1 MKKLITTIAFIAL
14 STVSAKAIDMEMFS
28 ITGGLA
34 ANQSVFGATAK
45 QDDYDAAGTTIETS
59 NKESGAFT
67 ESFSSQFVELGIGR
81 WISLGFEHVPDSI
94 STPQNINSG
103 GNSTNDQ
110 GTNSGK
116 DTAKVS
122 VDFNDMNTTYLK
134 INSPMGIY
142 FKYGTVSTDLD
153 IKETQLSGNTYKNT
167 SVDGTS
173 MGAGYQKTL
182 GERGFG
188 FRIEGNYVELDNV
201 TVNNGVGSSTS
212 GGTTAN
218 GGFSEVKATNLE
230 GLTGKVALTYT
241 FGRSGNSF

>member
-14 STVSAKAIDMEMFS
+14 TTVSAKAIEMEMFS
-28 ITGGLA
+28 ITGGIA

-45 QDDYDAAGTTIETS
+45 QDDYNAGGTAIETT
-59 NKESGAFT
+59 NKESGAFV
-67 ESFSSQFVELGIGR
+67 ESFGSQFVELGIGR

-94 STPQNINSG
+94 STPENINSG
-103 GNSTNDQ
+103 GGTGANSDE
-110 GTNSGK
+110 G

-134 INSPMGIY
+134 INTPMGIY

-173 MGAGYQKTL
+173 MGAGYQKTF

-201 TVNNGVGSSTS
+201 TVNNGVTKTA
-212 GGTTAN
+212 GTGLN
-218 GGFSEVKATNLE
+218 NFKEIKATNLE

>member
-34 ANQSVFGATAK
+34 ANNSVWGATAQ
-45 QDDYDAAGTTIETS
+45 QDEYDHNNDGSIDAS
-59 NKESGAFT
+59 NKESGVFT
-67 ESFSSQFVELGIGR
+67 DSFGSQFVELGIGR

-94 STPQNINSG
+94 STPQNVNDSSG
-103 GNSTNDQ
+103 ATATST
-110 GTNSGK
+110 
-116 DTAKVS
+116 VS

-134 INSPMGIY
+134 LNTPMGIY

-188 FRIEGNYVELDNV
+188 FRIEGNYVELDDV
-201 TVNNGVGSSTS
+201 TVNNGVTKTA
-212 GGTTAN
+212 GTGLN
-218 GGFSEVKATNLE
+218 NFKEIKATNLE

>member
-1 MKKLITTIAFIAL
+1 MKKLITTVAFIAL
-14 STVSAKAIDMEMFS
+14 STVSAKAIEMEMFS
-28 ITGGLA
+28 ITGGIA
-34 ANQSVFGATAK
+34 ANQSVFGATAT
-45 QDDYDAAGTTIETS
+45 QDEYNYAGTAITDS
-59 NKESGAFT
+59 NKESGVFT
-67 ESFSSQFVELGIGR
+67 ESFGSQFVELGIGKYV
-81 WISLGFEHVPDSI
+81 SLGFEHVPDSI
-94 STPQNINSG
+94 STPQNVNT
-103 GNSTNDQ
+103 GNA
-110 GTNSGK
+110 G
-116 DTAKVS
+116 DTSKVS

-134 INSPMGIY
+134 LNTPMGIY

-201 TVNNGVGSSTS
+201 TVNNGVTKTA
-212 GGTTAN
+212 GTGLN
-218 GGFSEVKATNLE
+218 NFKEIKATNLE

>member
-14 STVSAKAIDMEMFS
+14 STVSAKAIEMEMFS
-28 ITGGLA
+28 ITGGIA
-34 ANQSVFGATAK
+34 ANNSVWGATAT
-45 QDDYDAAGTTIETS
+45 QDEYNNAGTAIDAT
-59 NKESGAFT
+59 NKQSGVFT
-67 ESFSSQFVELGIGR
+67 ESFGSQFVELGIGR
-81 WISLGFEHVPDSI
+81 YISLGFEHVPDSI
-94 STPQNINSG
+94 STPQNVNDASG
-103 GNSTNDQ
+103 ATATST
-110 GTNSGK
+110 
-116 DTAKVS
+116 VS

-134 INSPMGIY
+134 LNTPMGIY

-173 MGAGYQKTL
+173 MGAGYQKTF

-188 FRIEGNYVELDNV
+188 FRIEGNYVDLDNV
-201 TVNNGVGSSTS
+201 TVNNGVTKT
-212 GGTTAN
+212 GGTPAN
-218 GGFSEVKATNLE
+218 HGFAEVKAKNLE

>member
-1 MKKLITTIAFIAL
+1 MKKIITTIAFIAL

-34 ANQSVFGATAK
+34 ANNSVWGASAQ
-45 QDDYDAAGTTIETS
+45 QDEYDSNNDGSIDAS
-59 NKESGAFT
+59 NKQSGVFT
-67 ESFSSQFVELGIGR
+67 ESFGSQFVELGIGR

-94 STPQNINSG
+94 STPQNINDG
-103 GNSTNDQ
+103 GSVDGTSDATST
-110 GTNSGK
+110 
-116 DTAKVS
+116 VS

-134 INSPMGIY
+134 LNTPMGIY

-153 IKETQLSGNTYKNT
+153 IKETQLSGNTYSNT

-201 TVNNGVGSSTS
+201 TVNNGVTKTA
-212 GGTTAN
+212 GTGLN
-218 GGFSEVKATNLE
+218 NFKEIKATNLE

>member
-14 STVSAKAIDMEMFS
+14 STVSAKAVEWEIFS

-34 ANQSVFGATAK
+34 TNQSVFGGTAQ
-45 QDDYDAAGTTIETS
+45 QDDYNATGTTIETTD
-59 NKESGAFT
+59 KEHGVFT
-67 ESFSSQFVELGIGR
+67 ESFGSQFVELGIGR
-81 WISLGFEHVPDSI
+81 WVSLGFEHVPDSI

-103 GNSTNDQ
+103 GNP
-110 GTNSGK
+110 GGGAGA
-116 DTAKVS
+116 DTSKVS

-134 INSPMGIY
+134 LNTPMGIY

-153 IKETQLSGNTYKNT
+153 IKETQASGNTYKNT

-201 TVNNGVGSSTS
+201 TVNNGVTQVGVVGRTD
-212 GGTTAN
+212 
-218 GGFSEVKATNLE
+218 GGFNEVKATNLE

>member
-14 STVSAKAIDMEMFS
+14 STVSAKAIEMEMFS
-28 ITGGLA
+28 ITGGIA
-34 ANQSVFGATAK
+34 ANQSVWGATAK
-45 QDDYDAAGTTIETS
+45 QDGYNAAGTAIAQTD
-59 NKESGAFT
+59 KEHGVFT
-67 ESFSSQFVELGIGR
+67 ESFGSQFVELGIGR

-94 STPQNINSG
+94 STPQNINDAGVTS
-103 GNSTNDQ
+103 GNSSTVA
-110 GTNSGK
+110 TS
-116 DTAKVS
+116 TVS

-134 INSPMGIY
+134 LNTPMGIY

-153 IKETQLSGNTYKNT
+153 IKETQKSGNTYKNT

-188 FRIEGNYVELDNV
+188 FRLEGNYVDLDNV
-201 TVNNGVGSSTS
+201 TVNNGVTKTA
-212 GGTTAN
+212 GTGIN
-218 GGFSEVKATNLE
+218 NFKEIKATNLE
-230 GLTGKVALTYT
+230 GLTAKVALTYT

>member
-1 MKKLITTIAFIAL
+1 MKKLITTFAFIAL
-14 STVSAKAIDMEMFS
+14 STVSAKAIEMEMFS

-34 ANQSVFGATAK
+34 ANNSVFGASAQ
-45 QDDYDAAGTTIETS
+45 QDDYNAAGTTIETTD
-59 NKESGAFT
+59 KDRGAFT
-67 ESFSSQFVELGIGR
+67 ESFGSQFVELGIGR

-94 STPQNINSG
+94 STPQNINDS
-103 GNSTNDQ
+103 NIA
-110 GTNSGK
+110 
-116 DTAKVS
+116 TATATVS

-134 INSPMGIY
+134 LHTPMGIY

-153 IKETQLSGNTYKNT
+153 IKETMASGNTYKNT

-173 MGAGYQKTL
+173 MGAGYQKTF

-188 FRIEGNYVELDNV
+188 FRIEGNYVDLDNV
-201 TVNNGVGSSTS
+201 TVNNGITKTA
-212 GGTTAN
+212 GTGIKN
-218 GGFSEVKATNLE
+218 FKEIKATNLE

>member
-1 MKKLITTIAFIAL
+1 MKKLITTVAFIAL
-14 STVSAKAIDMEMFS
+14 STFSAKAIDMEMFS

-34 ANQSVFGATAK
+34 ANQSVFGATAT
-45 QDDYDAAGTTIETS
+45 QDEYNAAGTAIDAT
-59 NKESGAFT
+59 NKQSGVFT

-81 WISLGFEHVPDSI
+81 YISLGFEHVPDSI
-94 STPQNINSG
+94 STPQNVNDAAATAT
-103 GNSTNDQ
+103 ST
-110 GTNSGK
+110 
-116 DTAKVS
+116 VS

-134 INSPMGIY
+134 LNTPMGIY
-142 FKYGTVSTDLD
+142 LKYGNVSTDLD
-153 IKETQLSGNTYKNT
+153 IKETQLSGNLYKNT

-173 MGAGYQKTL
+173 LGAGYQKTF

-201 TVNNGVGSSTS
+201 TVNNGVTKTA
-212 GGTTAN
+212 GTGLNNFKEIEA
-218 GGFSEVKATNLE
+218 KNLE

>member
-14 STVSAKAIDMEMFS
+14 STVSAKAIEMEVFS

-34 ANQSVFGATAK
+34 ANNSVFGATAQ
-45 QDDYDAAGTTIETS
+45 QDEYDDDNSGTLAAR
-59 NKESGAFT
+59 NKESGVFT
-67 ESFSSQFVELGIGR
+67 EGFGSQFVELGIGK
-81 WISLGFEHVPDSI
+81 WISVGFEHVPDSI
-94 STPQNINSG
+94 STPQNVNTGASG
-103 GNSTNDQ
+103 NTS
-110 GTNSGK
+110 
-116 DTAKVS
+116 AVS

-134 INSPMGIY
+134 LNTPMGIY
-142 FKYGTVSTDLD
+142 IKYGSVSTDLD
-153 IKETQLSGNTYKNT
+153 IKETQLSSNTYKNT

-173 MGAGYQKTL
+173 LGAGYQKTL

-201 TVNNGVGSSTS
+201 TVNNGVGTSTT
-212 GGTTAN
+212 GGTPAN

>member
-14 STVSAKAIDMEMFS
+14 STVSAKAIEMEMFS
-28 ITGGLA
+28 ITGGIA
-34 ANQSVFGATAK
+34 ANNSVWGATAT
-45 QDDYDAAGTTIETS
+45 QDEYNNAGTAIDAT
-59 NKESGAFT
+59 NKQSGVFT

-94 STPQNINSG
+94 STPQNVNDASG
-103 GNSTNDQ
+103 ATATST
-110 GTNSGK
+110 
-116 DTAKVS
+116 VS

-134 INSPMGIY
+134 LNTPMGIY

-173 MGAGYQKTL
+173 LGAGYQKTF

-201 TVNNGVGSSTS
+201 TVNNGVTKT
-212 GGTTAN
+212 GGTAAN
-218 GGFSEVKATNLE
+218 HGFAEVKAKNLE

>member
-14 STVSAKAIDMEMFS
+14 STVSAKAVEWEIFS

-34 ANQSVFGATAK
+34 ANNSVWGASAQ
-45 QDDYDAAGTTIETS
+45 QDEYDSNDDGSIDAS
-59 NKESGAFT
+59 NKQSGVFT

-103 GNSTNDQ
+103 GGNGSTND
-110 GTNSGK
+110 TS
-116 DTAKVS
+116 KVS

-134 INSPMGIY
+134 INTPMGIY

-153 IKETQLSGNTYKNT
+153 IKETQLSGNTYSNT

-173 MGAGYQKTL
+173 IGAGYQKTL

-201 TVNNGVGSSTS
+201 TVNNGVAKVGAV
-212 GGTTAN
+212 GRAD
-218 GGFSEVKATNLE
+218 GGFNEVKATNLE

>member
-34 ANQSVFGATAK
+34 ANQSVWGATAK
-45 QDDYDAAGTTIETS
+45 QDEYNAVGTAIDAS
-59 NKESGAFT
+59 NKESGVFT
-67 ESFSSQFVELGIGR
+67 EGFGSQFVELGIGR

-94 STPQNINSG
+94 STPQNVNDSSG
-103 GNSTNDQ
+103 ATATST
-110 GTNSGK
+110 
-116 DTAKVS
+116 VS

-134 INSPMGIY
+134 LNTPMGIY

-201 TVNNGVGSSTS
+201 TVNNGVTKVGAV
-212 GGTTAN
+212 GRAD
-218 GGFSEVKATNLE
+218 GGFNEIKATNLE

>member
-1 MKKLITTIAFIAL
+1 MRKLITTIAFIAL

-34 ANQSVFGATAK
+34 ANQSVFGGTAQ
-45 QDDYDAAGTTIETS
+45 QDEYNAVGTSIDAS
-59 NKESGAFT
+59 NKESGVFT
-67 ESFSSQFVELGIGR
+67 ESFGSQFVELGIGR

-94 STPQNINSG
+94 STPQNINDG
-103 GNSTNDQ
+103 GNAGTTST
-110 GTNSGK
+110 
-116 DTAKVS
+116 VS

-134 INSPMGIY
+134 LNTPMGIY

-173 MGAGYQKTL
+173 IGAGYQKTL

-201 TVNNGVGSSTS
+201 TVNNGVGTSTS
-212 GGTTAN
+212 GGTVAN
-218 GGFSEVKATNLE
+218 GGFNEVKATNLE

>member
-34 ANQSVFGATAK
+34 ANQSVWGATAK
-45 QDDYDAAGTTIETS
+45 QDEYNAVGTAIDAS
-59 NKESGAFT
+59 NKESGVFT
-67 ESFSSQFVELGIGR
+67 ESFGSQFVELGIGR

-94 STPQNINSG
+94 STPQNINDG
-103 GNSTNDQ
+103 GDAGTTST
-110 GTNSGK
+110 
-116 DTAKVS
+116 VS
-122 VDFNDMNTTYLK
+122 VDFNDMNTTYIKLNTP
-134 INSPMGIY
+134 IGIY
-142 FKYGTVSTDLD
+142 FKYGTVETDLD
-153 IKETQLSGNTYKNT
+153 IKETQLSGNTYDNT

-173 MGAGYQKTL
+173 IGAGYQKTL

-201 TVNNGVGSSTS
+201 TVNNGVTQTA
-212 GGTTAN
+212 GTGLN
-218 GGFSEVKATNLE
+218 NFKEIKATNLE

>member
-14 STVSAKAIDMEMFS
+14 STVSAKAIDMEIFS

-34 ANQSVFGATAK
+34 ANQSVFGGTAQ
-45 QDDYDAAGTTIETS
+45 QDDYNAAGTTIETTD
-59 NKESGAFT
+59 KEHGVFT
-67 ESFSSQFVELGIGR
+67 ESFGSQFVELGIGR

-94 STPQNINSG
+94 STPQNINDG
-103 GNSTNDQ
+103 GSVDGTGDATST
-110 GTNSGK
+110 
-116 DTAKVS
+116 VS

-134 INSPMGIY
+134 LNTPMGIY

-153 IKETQLSGNTYKNT
+153 IKETQHSGNTYANT

-173 MGAGYQKTL
+173 IGAGYQKTL

-201 TVNNGVGSSTS
+201 TVNNGVAKVGAV
-212 GGTTAN
+212 GRAD
-218 GGFSEVKATNLE
+218 GGFNEVKATNLE

>member
-1 MKKLITTIAFIAL
+1 MKKLITAIAFIAL
-14 STVSAKAIDMEMFS
+14 STVSAKAIEMEMFS
-28 ITGGLA
+28 ITGGIA
-34 ANQSVFGATAK
+34 ANNSVFGATAK
-45 QDDYDAAGTTIETS
+45 QDEYNATGSAIDAT
-59 NKESGAFT
+59 NKQSGAFT
-67 ESFSSQFVELGIGR
+67 ESFGSQFVELGIGR

-94 STPQNINSG
+94 STPQNVNDS
-103 GNSTNDQ
+103 NAASATST
-110 GTNSGK
+110 
-116 DTAKVS
+116 VS

-134 INSPMGIY
+134 LNTPMGIY

-201 TVNNGVGSSTS
+201 TVNNGVTKTA
-212 GGTTAN
+212 GTGLN
-218 GGFSEVKATNLE
+218 NFKEIKATNLE